1 MVKYILL
8 IINLLILSLFSYKL
22 SFAFDKDDLEKLLKD
37 NECVNCDLSEA
48 DLRKKI
54 LTTYAAP
61 LLNK

>member
-48 DLRKKI
+48 D
-54 LTTYAAP
+54 
-61 LLNK
+61 